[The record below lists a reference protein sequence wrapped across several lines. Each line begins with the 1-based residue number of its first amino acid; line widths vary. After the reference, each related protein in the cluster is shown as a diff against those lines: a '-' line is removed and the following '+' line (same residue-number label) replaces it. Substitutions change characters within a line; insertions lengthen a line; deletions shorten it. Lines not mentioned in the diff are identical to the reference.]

1 MALINSVL
9 YWLIKKRIHQIE
21 LFVKYP
27 HEVQA
32 EWFRK
37 LVLTAKDTEWGKKF
51 DYQSINTVSQFR
63 ERVPVSTYEDLKPHI
78 DLLREGKQNI
88 LWPTEIRWFAKSS
101 GTTEDRSKYIPVSQE
116 SLEECHYKGGKDML
130 SLYCNNFP
138 NTALF
143 SGRGL
148 AIGGSHKIS
157 EISSASYYDGDL
169 SAIIIQNLPFWAEF
183 IRVPKK
189 STALMDNWE
198 EKIEMMADETI
209 PHNLTSLSGV
219 PSWLL
224 LLLRR
229 VLEKTGKNDIMEVW
243 PNLEVYFHGGVNFQ
257 PYQDQFHQLI
267 RSSSMNYMETYN
279 ASEGFFGLQDR
290 SGSNELLLM
299 LDYGIFYEFIPAGSL
314 GDDQPKAVGLDEVDT
329 ETNYAMVISTN
340 AGLWRYMIG
349 DTVRFTSL
357 HPYRIQIT
365 GRTRNFINAVG
376 EEIIVDNAEKALV
389 IACKK
394 CHAVV
399 NEYTAAPLFLKE
411 KKRVAH
417 EWLIEFDVEPSDLE
431 YFTETLDNA
440 LKSLNSDYEAKRF
453 HDLVLIQPV
462 IKVLPRSTFYTW
474 LKVKGKLGG
483 QNKVPRLSNDRSY
496 VDEILNLAY
505 NAGKDQN
512 LSREQYP
519 EPADNL

>member
-1 MALINSVL
+1 MAIINSVL

-21 LFVKYP
+21 LFMKYP

-32 EWFRK
+32 EWFKK
-37 LVLTAKDTEWGKKF
+37 LIQAAENTEWGKQYG
-51 DYQSINTVSQFR
+51 YQSVSTVEQFK
-63 ERVPVSTYEDLKPHI
+63 ERVPISTYEDLKPNI

-101 GTTEDRSKYIPVSQE
+101 GTTNDKSKFIPVSQE

-138 NTALF
+138 NTAF
-143 SGRGL
+143 FDGRGL

-157 EISSASYYDGDL
+157 EINNASFYDGDL

-198 EKIEMMADETI
+198 EKIEMMADEAI

-219 PSWLL
+219 PSWML

-229 VLEKTGKNDIMEVW
+229 VLEKTGKTDIMEVW

-257 PYQDQFHQLI
+257 PYREQFRSLI
-267 RSSSMNYMETYN
+267 RSDSMNYMETYN
-279 ASEGFFGLQDR
+279 ASEGFFGLQDHPD
-290 SGSNELLLM
+290 SHELLLM
-299 LDYGIFYEFIPAGSL
+299 LDYGIYYEFIPVSSL
-314 GDDQPKAVGLDEVDT
+314 GEDHPKTAALHEVDI

-349 DTVRFTSL
+349 DTIRFTSL
-357 HPYRIQIT
+357 HPFRIQIT
-365 GRTRNFINAVG
+365 GRTKNFINAVG
-376 EEIIVDNAEKALV
+376 EELIVDNAEKALAV
-389 IACKK
+389 ACKK

-399 NEYTAAPLFLKE
+399 NEYTAAPLFINKE
-411 KKRVAH
+411 NRAVH
-417 EWLIEFDVEPSDLE
+417 EWLIEFEVEPADLE

-453 HDLVLIQPV
+453 HDMVLCPPI
-462 IKVLPRSTFYTW
+462 IKVLPPSTFYNW

-483 QNKVPRLSNDRSY
+483 QNKVPRLSNERNY
-496 VDEILNLAY
+496 VEEIISLAS
-505 NAGKDQN
+505 GKNINQITI
-512 LSREQYP
+512 S
-519 EPADNL
+519 DN

>member
-1 MALINSVL
+1 MFLKIVFLIFNRASRNPVMAIINSVL

-21 LFVKYP
+21 LFIKYP

-37 LVLTAKDTEWGKKF
+37 LIQAAEDTEWGKQYDYPTITTVEKF
-51 DYQSINTVSQFR
+51 K
-63 ERVPVSTYEDLKPHI
+63 ERVPISTYEDLKPQI
-78 DLLREGKQNI
+78 DLLREGRQNI
-88 LWPTEIRWFAKSS
+88 LWPTEIKWFAKSS
-101 GTTEDRSKYIPVSQE
+101 GTTDDKSKYIPVSQE

-138 NTALF
+138 NTAF
-143 SGRGL
+143 FDGRGL

-157 EISSASYYDGDL
+157 EINNASYYDGDL

-198 EKIEMMADETI
+198 EKIEMMADESI

-219 PSWLL
+219 PSWML

-243 PNLEVYFHGGVNFQ
+243 PNLEVYFHGGVNFR
-257 PYQDQFHQLI
+257 PYQEQFRNLI
-267 RSSSMNYMETYN
+267 RSDSMSYMETYN

-290 SGSNELLLM
+290 SDSHELLLM
-299 LDYGIFYEFIPAGSL
+299 LDYGIYYEFIPVNNL
-314 GDDQPKAVGLDEVDT
+314 GEDHPKSAGLDDVDM

-349 DTVRFTSL
+349 DTIRFTSL
-357 HPYRIQIT
+357 QPYRIQIT
-365 GRTRNFINAVG
+365 GRTKNFINAVG
-376 EEIIVDNAEKALV
+376 EELIVDNAEKALS

-399 NEYTAAPLFLKE
+399 NEYTAAPLFIE
-411 KKRVAH
+411 SENRAAH
-417 EWLIEFDVEPSDLE
+417 EWLIEFEVEPPDLD

-453 HDLVLIQPV
+453 HDMVLCPPI
-462 IKVLPRSTFYTW
+462 IKVLPPSTFYNW

-483 QNKVPRLSNDRSY
+483 QNKVPRLSNDRNY
-496 VDEILNLAY
+496 VDEIIKLL
-505 NAGKDQN
+505 
-512 LSREQYP
+512 
-519 EPADNL
+519 